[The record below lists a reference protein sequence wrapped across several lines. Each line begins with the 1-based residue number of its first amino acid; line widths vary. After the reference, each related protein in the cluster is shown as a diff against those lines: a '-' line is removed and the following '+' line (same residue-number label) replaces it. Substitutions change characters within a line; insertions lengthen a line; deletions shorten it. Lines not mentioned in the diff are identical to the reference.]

1 MMDMTVERLLG
12 PTHHT
17 PKHALTVTL
26 NLVDVQI
33 WSGLG
38 KTPSTGRYPK
48 DEDEVVSL
56 IAAALK
62 KQTPKKED

>member
-1 MMDMTVERLLG
+1 
-12 PTHHT
+12 
-17 PKHALTVTL
+17 L

-38 KTPSTGRYPK
+38 KTRSTGRYPK
-48 DEDEVVSL
+48 DDEVVSL

-62 KQTPKKED
+62 KQTSKKED